1 MGRITDN
8 VQRARDT
15 KRPTGR
21 YTIDL
26 INARSG
32 RIADRIEKDNYVTE
46 LWELYQIAHQYGN
59 PYLVAGVADDSTYY
73 DGESLY
79 LTNGGPFAN
88 RVFNPGSA
96 PTLPF
101 DSLLCTDWDSPEDP
115 AVHWGRGRI
124 SAWATRWKST
134 VDASGL
140 RGQVNEAE
148 SIFSNDG
155 LTHKTVWD
163 WTTSQGNGSFQSVML
178 GGAFEFGNPAVQ
190 GMWTG
195 VGPETIAYGDHASTF
210 LQVQSNLWIE
220 GATTYF
226 IASNSN
232 ATNATLNIFSMAT
245 ADIFAATP
253 RFNEPWVRN
262 GVPNTVTSVCSTGL
276 SLSVAATTTTTNA
289 SPFQRCTMGL
299 VKLSAGGDF
308 CIVWIGTNG
317 DSATSANGRRMWF
330 RRITPAGVQ
339 VVANV
344 QFGDTASQNMYRAGA
359 SSTTLTSFPAASIS
373 ATFDGTF
380 LYAHAG
386 CNANFGAGVK
396 EKIYRVNVA
405 DGTLST
411 TIAYP
416 AGYESC
422 TDGGITL
429 YDGDILV
436 STLKDIIRI
445 DTGGTLVAPYSY
457 GSIALGHYGFSSDQI
472 KTETAI
478 APWNTNVG
486 FYRGLRGQGTIL
498 EGRYDFTGRSSPTTI
513 VFNAQQT
520 AYRTMGASP
529 TTVAGLSVGILGDT
543 RENAALARGTMVVY
557 DGELWVQIIGDPS
570 STAKPLQR
578 TDIWSASVNPAFL
591 MKVTGANIFS
601 RARLDSPATKS
612 SAQNMKIS
620 YEITF
625 PDPYIAGRVPSPDQL
640 AESTGP
646 TS

>member
-46 LWELYQIAHQYGN
+46 LWELYQISHQYGN
-59 PYLVAGVADDSTYY
+59 PYYSMGVADDSTVYTA
-73 DGESLY
+73 DELV
-79 LTNGGPFAN
+79 TVDGGPFAN
-88 RVFNPGSA
+88 RIFNPGAA

-140 RGQVNEAE
+140 RGQINEAE

-195 VGPETIAYGDHASTF
+195 VGPETIAYGLHASTF

-220 GATTYF
+220 GDTTYF

-232 ATNATLNIFSMAT
+232 STAATLNIFSMAT

-253 RFNEPWVRN
+253 RFNEPYVRN
-262 GVPNTVTSVCSTGL
+262 GAANTVTSVCSTGL
-276 SLSVAATTTTTNA
+276 TLSLAATTTTTNA

-317 DSATSANGRRMWF
+317 DSSTSANGRRMWF

-359 SSTTLTSFPAASIS
+359 GSVTLTSYPAASIS

-386 CNANFGAGVK
+386 CNENFGAGVK

-445 DTGGTLVAPYSY
+445 DTGGTLVAPYAY
-457 GSIALGHYGFSSDQI
+457 GSIAQGHYGLSAGNI
-472 KTETAI
+472 KEETAL
-478 APWNTNVG
+478 APWITTANA
-486 FYRGLRGQGTIL
+486 YRGSRGLGSIL
-498 EGRYDFTGRSSPTTI
+498 TGRYEQYGRYNPTTTAT
-513 VFNAQQT
+513 FNAQLPIFT
-520 AYRTMGASP
+520 SMGRNVSRFVSINFGSAN
-529 TTVAGLSVGILGDT
+529 
-543 RENAALARGTMVVY
+543 ENAQFARGTMVVY

-570 STAKPLQR
+570 STAKPIQR
-578 TDIWSASVNPAFL
+578 NDIWSDATNPAFL
-591 MKVTGANIFS
+591 MKVSGANIFS
-601 RARLDSPATKS
+601 RARLDSPATKT

-625 PDPYIAGRVPSPDQL
+625 PDPYIADRVPSPDQL